1 MDNLLQKIKEL
12 VEAYNDLPN
21 AERVAVV
28 PEKLALEMN
37 VPLQEDE
44 KDISLFYIC
53 SYDENRVGLFKELR
67 YSSPKEKVMGYER
80 WSAGSLFLG
89 VESNLIG
96 IKVTHEDFKDDVY
109 WHKVGAIEN
118 VDSKRYVCNCN
129 MHEAI
134 TFDDMRLMMYEEGVI
149 GPYQLGKATNRDIIN
164 VLKYAKGY
172 YEKKTP
178 SIQKTKKQ

>member
-53 SYDENRVGLFKELR
+53 SYDVNRVGLFKELR

-96 IKVTHEDFKDDVY
+96 IKVTHEDFKNDGKVKALETIFIKDRLFGKTDNAQMY
-109 WHKVGAIEN
+109 FFDKTTYHKEKLLQN
-118 VDSKRYVCNCN
+118 KQRY
-129 MHEAI
+129 
-134 TFDDMRLMMYEEGVI
+134 
-149 GPYQLGKATNRDIIN
+149 YQLAVDI
-164 VLKYAKGY
+164 A
-172 YEKKTP
+172 KKT
-178 SIQKTKKQ
+178 I